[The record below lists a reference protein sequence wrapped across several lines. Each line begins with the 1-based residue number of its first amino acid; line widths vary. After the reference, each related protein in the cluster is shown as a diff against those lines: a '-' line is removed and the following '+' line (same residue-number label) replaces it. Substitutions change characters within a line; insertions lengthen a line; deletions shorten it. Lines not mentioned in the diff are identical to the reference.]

1 MGYQVHVWRQHFVL
15 KCFLWWRMSGSLTDV
30 RGTKMN
36 RACFLYYEPDTT
48 HCLVRVKNYWRNLES
63 LTSLGPLYG
72 TAVLRH
78 PSLFWGWSLCR
89 QSLQSCLTLCKPM
102 DCSPPGSSIH
112 GVFPAR
118 ILKRAAISSSRGS
131 SQPREGNCISHCRQ
145 ILSAEPSGKHKLLRK
160 VWARQFHPP
169 FSSSVFLL
177 LHLHWLD
184 RLLQA
189 SLSVIWFH
197 LL

>member
-102 DCSPPGSSIH
+102 DCSLPGSSIH

-118 ILKRAAISSSRGS
+118 ILLLGKPFLPPGDLPNPGMETASPTVGRFFLLSHRGS
-131 SQPREGNCISHCRQ
+131 T
-145 ILSAEPSGKHKLLRK
+145 
-160 VWARQFHPP
+160 
-169 FSSSVFLL
+169 SS
-177 LHLHWLD
+177 
-184 RLLQA
+184 
-189 SLSVIWFH
+189 
-197 LL
+197 